1 MIPHPEEILTTAQR
15 LQAEIRSLPKF
26 AQKWLRPGK
35 PRYFNADQLQTLRR
49 LLRTRPTLATHITL
63 TPALDP
69 KAK

>member
-1 MIPHPEEILTTAQR
+1 MIPHPEENLSTAQL

-35 PRYFNADQLQTLRR
+35 PRYFNADQLRVLRR
-49 LLRTRPTLATHITL
+49 LLAARPTLATHVTL